1 MTTDRDQVRQAI
13 QDQYGARA
21 KRAGGEPA
29 VGPDGD
35 TGLVQLEMVGGDAAD
50 GAACCGDDCCVPQ
63 GLADGDRNLIKG
75 FTPRTRSK
83 VCRRPR
89 LRLRPVAATRPRLPR
104 SSRAKLCSTSVR
116 VAASIAFWLPRRPG
130 LRAG

>member
-50 GAACCGDDCCVPQ
+50 GAAAAAMIAVCRRAWPMAIGI
-63 GLADGDRNLIKG
+63 LSRG

-83 VCRRPR
+83 VCRGR
-89 LRLRPVAATRPRLPR
+89 
-104 SSRAKLCSTSVR
+104 
-116 VAASIAFWLPRRPG
+116 G
-130 LRAG
+130 